1 MEALIG
7 VVVTVLIIAVTVWFG
22 IVQQR
27 KAAANLRAGAERLG
41 LKFTP
46 SAGIGKEGPRAD
58 GVIRGREA
66 RFWCYEAGSGKHRKC
81 WVAVALSTTTQG
93 RLLLNLQPQG
103 FNTKVAELFGAREI
117 ELGDARFDAMW
128 FVRASDATAGRAAL
142 TPELREKLN
151 AARDGGAR
159 GNFSAEKAVVRY
171 VQEGGFHRAGTFERL
186 EGVIPLLEELAV
198 ATEVSESALSP
209 S

>member
-142 TPELREKLN
+142 TPASRPR
-151 AARDGGAR
+151 ATCPGAGRARPGPS
-159 GNFSAEKAVVRY
+159 SA
-171 VQEGGFHRAGTFERL
+171 
-186 EGVIPLLEELAV
+186 
-198 ATEVSESALSP
+198 
-209 S
+209 